1 MGTHEQHQN
10 LVGGCPSELLFLLGN
25 AYSHLTTWRRKFVL
39 DKLGSNYGS
48 LAEESFPEF
57 KKKLFGL
64 GLEQKDTKR
73 AETAKVISTSL
84 GKLNHTLKKFFVFD
98 PPKIQRRVGKAI
110 IPVVRQQLFQ
120 RQAFNNRTT
129 WKGGPFNRRGSS
141 RRMPNI
147 SGL

>member
-1 MGTHEQHQN
+1 MPTATWLPGAESSSLINLALITVHSLKKVFQN
-10 LVGGCPSELLFLLGN
+10 S
-25 AYSHLTTWRRKFVL
+25 
-39 DKLGSNYGS
+39 
-48 LAEESFPEF
+48 